1 MSTACIDDLPRANSI
16 QTVTCSFLFFCF
28 LVCVDTQAA
37 ACELEEE
44 AHLHEGTW
52 HTLMKDERTVAA
64 AGKYSTQ
71 IFYSYLVVDPV
82 VKGEPRALDDGEF
95 IEYIRGVS
103 LEEVCGAGVCAYLCV
118 WRLSVCFCGFER

>member
-1 MSTACIDDLPRANSI
+1 MSRQRKPSA
-16 QTVTCSFLFFCF
+16 
-28 LVCVDTQAA
+28 QAA

-52 HTLMKDERTVAA
+52 HTLMKDEKTVAG

-71 IFYSYLVVDPV
+71 IFYSYLVVDPI

-103 LEEVCGAGVCAYLCV
+103 LEQVGDFTRTCAYIG
-118 WRLSVCFCGFER
+118 WEGKRGGFHTAV

>member
-1 MSTACIDDLPRANSI
+1 
-16 QTVTCSFLFFCF
+16 
-28 LVCVDTQAA
+28 
-37 ACELEEE
+37 
-44 AHLHEGTW
+44 
-52 HTLMKDERTVAA
+52 MKDERTVAA

-103 LEEVCGAGVCAYLCV
+103 LEEVCV
-118 WRLSVCFCGFER
+118 

>member
-1 MSTACIDDLPRANSI
+1 MYGVVGGNYEPDKHTSAL
-16 QTVTCSFLFFCF
+16 
-28 LVCVDTQAA
+28 QAA

-52 HTLMKDERTVAA
+52 HPLMKNGETVAG

-71 IFYSYLVVDPV
+71 IFHPYLVVDPV

-103 LEEVCGAGVCAYLCV
+103 LEEVRAMIVAGDM
-118 WRLSVCFCGFER
+118 SVTSGYATLMAIEKLRELGHIM